1 MGGVRKFVNYLE
13 NNFELKKVKM
23 ETKRRQVIEED
34 LANVEFETSEDV
46 DVVPTFDSMGLR
58 EDLLRGIYAY
68 GFEKPSAIQQRA
80 IKPILKRRDV
90 IAQAQSGTGKT
101 ATFSIAALQSI
112 DIRLREP
119 QVLVLSPTRELAV
132 QIQKVMSVLGDEM
145 NVQVHACIGGTS
157 ISEDIK
163 RLDHGVH

>member
-1 MGGVRKFVNYLE
+1 MGVL
-13 NNFELKKVKM
+13 KM

-80 IKPILKRRDV
+80 IKPIVKRRDV

-101 ATFSIAALQSI
+101 ATFSIALLQSI
-112 DIRLREP
+112 DTTVRET
-119 QVLVLSPTRELAV
+119 QVLCLSPTRELAV
-132 QIQKVMSVLGDEM
+132 QIQKVVLALGDDIRKLDYGQH
-145 NVQVHACIGGTS
+145 VVSGTPGRVFDM
-157 ISEDIK
+157 I
-163 RLDHGVH
+163 RRRTLRTC